1 MTEYNISYTYA
12 KADGTSRTITTLK
25 VKAESEREA
34 KKIIEAKH
42 AAKGQIVVQWR

>member
-1 MTEYNISYTYA
+1 MKEFEIHYTYA
-12 KADGTSRTITTLK
+12 KNDGTSRTQTRDK

-42 AAKGQIVVQWR
+42 AAKGQIIVQWR